1 MACNKHL
8 KTSTPQL
15 AYEITPKFLR
25 DQFRGAG
32 EILRVNL
39 ERDKEGKSKGFGTV
53 TYAYPDM
60 ALRCIDMFNQKSI
73 KGRRLSVR
81 LVSFNCLL
89 LFTLSHFRVLGM
101 PCVLDLII

>member
-1 MACNKHL
+1 MFFDLL
-8 KTSTPQL
+8 KVIKDIKPQTNNVNFQL

-25 DQFRGAG
+25 DQFKGAG

-39 ERDKEGKSKGFGTV
+39 ERDREGKSKGFGTV

-60 ALRCIDMFNQKSI
+60 ALRCIDMFDQKNI

-81 LVSFNCLL
+81 LVCYKL
-89 LFTLSHFRVLGM
+89 
-101 PCVLDLII
+101 